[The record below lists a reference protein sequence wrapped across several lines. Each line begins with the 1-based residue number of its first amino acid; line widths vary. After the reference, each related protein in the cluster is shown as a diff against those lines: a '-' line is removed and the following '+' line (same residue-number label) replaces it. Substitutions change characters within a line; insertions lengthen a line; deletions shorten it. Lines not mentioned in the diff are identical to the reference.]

1 MIRFCK
7 NQMALCLLYNAI
19 LVYDITGNSIVWY
32 IYKYYKKILCFM
44 HSNTAV
50 KILQTGSTFAVTH
63 SAPYV
68 EAYLSPAQNLF

>member
-19 LVYDITGNSIVWY
+19 LVYDKQETVLYDIFINTI
-32 IYKYYKKILCFM
+32 KILCFM
-44 HSNTAV
+44 HSEAVV
-50 KILQTGSTFAVTH
+50 KILQTGSTFADTH

-68 EAYLSPAQNLF
+68 ETYLPPAHNLF